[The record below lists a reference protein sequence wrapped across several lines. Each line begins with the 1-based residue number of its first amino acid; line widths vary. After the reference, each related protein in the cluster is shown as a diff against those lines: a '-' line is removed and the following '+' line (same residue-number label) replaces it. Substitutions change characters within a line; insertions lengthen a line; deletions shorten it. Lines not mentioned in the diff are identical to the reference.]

1 MAKYKNMAR
10 DNRSKIVEIQ
20 NTLDLLEGRVVSF
33 QKLTDATDGRF
44 QVIQERRT
52 EAGRLKNEIDVLKQ
66 QAQTAVLEI
75 EKEKASASEMES
87 SIEDLVESAE
97 ESKATFDEQ
106 IKDLE
111 EIEEKIKKF
120 EIEITEQLG
129 RAGAGALAL
138 AFVNRQDEV
147 ANELMHW
154 RKMLYGATVVLGVV
168 AMSLLVYSHFTEI
181 NLQFFLK
188 LSVSFPFI
196 YAVWF
201 SGKQY
206 NKERFILERYAFKA
220 AQAKSL
226 SAFSK
231 TVTEMDESER
241 GQSVAQ
247 QFVIKSIEKI
257 YIAPKLEDGNDE
269 EFPVVKITEKLM
281 DITRDAIKSKI

>member
-1 MAKYKNMAR
+1 MAR
-10 DNRSKIVEIQ
+10 DNRGKIIELQ
-20 NTLDLLEGRVVSF
+20 NTLIALEGRINGF
-33 QKLTDATDGRF
+33 QKLTEAVDGRF
-44 QVIQERRT
+44 QAVQERRT
-52 EAGRLKNEIDVLKQ
+52 EAGRLKNEIDTLKQ
-66 QAQTAVLEI
+66 QAQVAVLEI
-75 EKEKASASEMES
+75 EKEKTSAVEMEG
-87 SIEDLVESAE
+87 SIEELVEGAND
-97 ESKATFDEQ
+97 SKETFDGQ
-106 IKDLE
+106 IKVLE
-111 EIEEKIKKF
+111 EIEGKIKKF
-120 EIEITEQLG
+120 EVEIIEQLG

-138 AFVNRQDEV
+138 AFTTRQEEV
-147 ANELMHW
+147 ADELLHW
-154 RKMLYGATVVLGVV
+154 RKILYGATLALGVV
-168 AMSLLVYSHFTEI
+168 AVSLLVYSHFTEI

-231 TVTEMDESER
+231 TVKEMDESEK
-241 GQSVAQ
+241 GQSVTQ

-257 YIAPKLEDGNDE
+257 YVAPKLEDSDE

-281 DITRDAIKSKI
+281 DITKEAIKSKV